1 MPVTTPAE
9 DLPAEDLPDSP
20 LTSFLKTVKT
30 DSSLQQALS
39 AASDANVVTD
49 IAKTAGVVISRL
61 DAKLLMNAMLLKQKP
76 WEALASKNASES
88 DAQQPDAGRI
98 DAWIAKYSHSLRI
111 LLQCRGSCFC
121 PHELLLASK
130 AWCMPRLLTCKP

>member
-39 AASDANVVTD
+39 AASDPNVVTD

-88 DAQQPDAGRI
+88 DAQQSDAGI
-98 DAWIAKYSHSLRI
+98 DDF
-111 LLQCRGSCFC
+111 G
-121 PHELLLASK
+121 LAYFTDDTEQ
-130 AWCMPRLLTCKP
+130 RRQE